1 VACSQRISSH
11 IGSRAV
17 RYRTRRVGTFEETPE
32 ERQRNAR
39 GKKEVHMDT
48 LGWVAIIVGLL
59 VAAVLIW
66 YLAKQARS
74 RELRRD
80 FGPEYDRT
88 MARAGDRGLAES
100 DLRERRD
107 RVSALDVRPLSRSDH
122 DRFTSEWTKVQAE
135 FVDTPSEAVTE
146 ADDLIQQVMATRGYP
161 VEDFDSRAA
170 DVSVEHPDVVEN
182 YRSAHSI
189 AVKEARE
196 DGDADTEALRK
207 AMVYY
212 RSLFDELLV
221 VDDGVDRRN

>member
-1 VACSQRISSH
+1 
-11 IGSRAV
+11 
-17 RYRTRRVGTFEETPE
+17 
-32 ERQRNAR
+32 
-39 GKKEVHMDT
+39 MDAFA
-48 LGWVAIIVGLL
+48 WIAIIVGVL

-66 YLAKQARS
+66 YMVTQARS
-74 RELRRD
+74 RGLQRD
-80 FGPEYDRT
+80 FGSEYDRT
-88 MARAGDRGLAES
+88 MARAANRGLAES

-107 RVSALDVRPLSRSDH
+107 RVSALDVRPLSRPDH
-122 DRFTSEWTKVQAE
+122 DRFATEWTKVQAE
-135 FVDTPSEAVTE
+135 FVDAPAEAVSD
-146 ADDLIQQVMATRGYP
+146 ADLLIQQVMATRGYP
-161 VEDFDSRAA
+161 VEDFERRAA

-221 VDDGVDRRN
+221 VDDGTDRRN